1 MPVYCSRIA
10 RRVRI
15 AEKAN
20 NIAGLKI
27 ASGESHLGP
36 EGEASDREHA
46 DGAEGPG
53 GEAFDRTSV
62 RLS

>member
-10 RRVRI
+10 RRVRLVG
-15 AEKAN
+15 KAN

-27 ASGESHLGP
+27 APVESHVGL
-36 EGEASDREHA
+36 EGEAGDRERA

-53 GEAFDRTSV
+53 GEDRAPV